1 MTDGPGI
8 RRTKP
13 PVDHGW
19 TVRAVTETGST
30 NADVLAAID
39 RGESLDRTVL
49 RTDHQTAGRGRMDR
63 RWDAPPGT
71 NLLASL
77 CFDDVPAEPAELTH
91 AVGLAAVRA
100 VDRVHPSGPDG
111 STADRAGLKWPND
124 VLLGDSKLAGVLA
137 QRSARGPVVVGIG
150 LNVGWAP
157 EGSACLSRE
166 LGIAIDPASLL
177 DLLLAELDE
186 HLRLDSATRRARYVE
201 RLHTL
206 GRTVRIQRPAGDDLV
221 GVAEGVDES
230 GRLLVRSATRHEG
243 ADGDDA
249 GDGDDGVHTV
259 DVGDIVHLRTPAI
272 DQ

>member
-1 MTDGPGI
+1 MTHGPGI
-8 RRTKP
+8 CGTNG
-13 PVDHGW
+13 PVEHRW
-19 TVRAVTETGST
+19 TVRTVTETGST

-39 RGESLDRTVL
+39 RGERLDGTVL

-77 CFDDVPAEPAELTH
+77 CFGDVPAEPAELTQ

-100 VDRVHPSGPDG
+100 VDRLHPAGLDG
-111 STADRAGLKWPND
+111 GIAKRAGLKWPND

-157 EGSACLSRE
+157 EGSACLARE
-166 LGIAIDPASLL
+166 FGIAIDPATLL
-177 DLLLAELDE
+177 DILLAELDE
-186 HLRLDSATRRARYVE
+186 HLGLDSASRRARYVA

-230 GRLLVRSATRHEG
+230 GRLLVRSTKSEAVIE
-243 ADGDDA
+243 
-249 GDGDDGVHTV
+249 V
-259 DVGDIVHLRTPAI
+259 DVGDIVHLRTPVI